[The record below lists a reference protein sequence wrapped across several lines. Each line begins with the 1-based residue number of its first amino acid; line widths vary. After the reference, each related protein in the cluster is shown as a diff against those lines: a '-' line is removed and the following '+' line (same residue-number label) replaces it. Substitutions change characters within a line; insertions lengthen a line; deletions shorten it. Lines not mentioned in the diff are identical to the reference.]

1 MDRTLAW
8 LCQPGRTWMYFAAMI
23 VPGFAAYVVVKG
35 VMPLYHFSLEQA
47 VTTVWSA
54 GTLAHY
60 YLDGV
65 IWKFKR
71 YAPQLK
77 QLATA

>member
-1 MDRTLAW
+1 
-8 LCQPGRTWMYFAAMI
+8 
-23 VPGFAAYVVVKG
+23 
-35 VMPLYHFSLEQA
+35 MPLYAFSLEQA

-71 YAPQLK
+71 YAPQL
-77 QLATA
+77 QPLAQTA